1 MAKREVKLK
10 WFCSSSVALP
20 SVSDKPPRREEWPD
34 TPTQKPQKSGLS
46 LHVCTVPVAFLFSMS
61 PGCRS
66 ASVCLFQHCVKV
78 TPKPDVPV
86 ANRNSDF
93 DIVYD
98 VPVTFVSET

>member
-1 MAKREVKLK
+1 MARHTYAEASEIRIVFTCLY
-10 WFCSSSVALP
+10 
-20 SVSDKPPRREEWPD
+20 
-34 TPTQKPQKSGLS
+34 
-46 LHVCTVPVAFLFSMS
+46 CTVAFLFSMS